1 MDQISDF
8 IVVGG
13 GSGGCAVAGRLTE
26 DPNCSV
32 TVLEAGDKADSWVV
46 NTPIGVVAMLPTKL
60 NNWAFE
66 TVPQPGLNGRRGY
79 QPRGKML
86 GGSSSINAMVYIR
99 GHRQDYDHWAA
110 LGNPGWSYE
119 EVLPYFKRS
128 ENNETLGGAFHG
140 QSGPLHVSQLRSD
153 NPYQQIYLEAAR
165 QAGFTINTDFNG
177 AEQEGIGLYQV
188 TQHNGERW
196 TAARAYL
203 HPHMGKR
210 ANLRVE
216 TGCYVTRILFEGKRA
231 VGVQM
236 IQNGQQTTLRARREI
251 LLAAGAF
258 QTPQLLMLS
267 GVGDAQA
274 LQKLGIPVVHDLPGV
289 GQNLQDHPDFVF
301 KYRAKS
307 LDLLGVSVGGGV
319 RIAREFGRF
328 RRERRGTFTS
338 NGAEG
343 GGFLKTDPSL
353 PAPDIQ
359 LHFVMAMLDDHARKL
374 HLGHGYS
381 CHVCLLRPKSVGELT
396 LASLDPRAA
405 PLINPRFLEHPDDLE
420 AMVRGF
426 KLTRKLLDAPALA
439 NARSSDFQTANVH
452 SDDEIRAALRQY
464 SDTVYHPIGTCKMGV
479 DAMAV
484 VDPTLCVHGLQG
496 LRVVDASIMPTLIG
510 GNTNAPTMMIGEKA
524 ADMIR
529 GKSPAAAVPV
539 LDARSQAETT
549 MA

>member
-1 MDQISDF
+1 MTTTDF

-26 DPNCSV
+26 DPALHV
-32 TVLEAGDKADSWVV
+32 TVLESGAKADSWVV
-46 NTPIGVVAMLPTKL
+46 NTPAAVIAMLPTKL

-66 TVPQPGLNGRRGY
+66 TLPQPGLNGRRGY

-86 GGSSSINAMVYIR
+86 GGSSGINAMVYIR
-99 GHRQDYDHWAA
+99 GHKQDYDHWAA
-110 LGNPGWSYE
+110 LGNPGWSFD

-128 ENNETLGGAFHG
+128 ENNETHGGPYHG
-140 QSGPLHVSQLRSD
+140 QSGPLHVSELRSD

-165 QAGFTINTDFNG
+165 QAGFRINTDFNG
-177 AEQEGIGLYQV
+177 EDQEGIGIYQV

-210 ANLRVE
+210 QNLQVE
-216 TGCYVTRILFEGKRA
+216 TDCHVTRILFEGKRA
-231 VGVQM
+231 VGVEYRQGRQ
-236 IQNGQQTTLRARREI
+236 IKILKARREV

-267 GVGDAQA
+267 GVGNGKA
-274 LQKLGIPVVHDLPGV
+274 LRNMGIEVVHDLPGV

-307 LDLLGVSVGGGV
+307 LDLLGFSAAGSVRMV
-319 RIAREFGRF
+319 KEF
-328 RRERRGTFTS
+328 RRYQQQRRGILSS

-343 GGFLKTDPSL
+343 GGFLKTDPTLS
-353 PAPDIQ
+353 APDIQ
-359 LHFVMAMLDDHARKL
+359 LHFVLAMLDDHARKL

-381 CHVCLLRPKSVGELT
+381 CHVCLLRPKSVGEVT
-396 LASLDPRAA
+396 LASADPMAA
-405 PLINPRFLEHPDDLE
+405 PQINPRFLEHPDDLE
-420 AMVRGF
+420 NMVKGF
-426 KLTRKLLDAPALA
+426 KLTRQLMNAPALVA
-439 NARSSDFQTANVH
+439 ARSSDFQTANVH
-452 SDDEIRAALRQY
+452 SDDDIRAVLRQTC
-464 SDTVYHPIGTCKMGV
+464 DTVYHPVGTCKMGV
-479 DAMAV
+479 DNTAV
-484 VDPTLCVHGLQG
+484 VDPQLRVHGMTG

-510 GNTNAPTMMIGEKA
+510 GNTNAPAMMIGEKA

-529 GKSPAAAVPV
+529 AGS
-539 LDARSQAETT
+539 
-549 MA
+549 